1 MMTLKP
7 LCAMM
12 LLATPL
18 ATIHAAALD
27 RSGQSTAVLF
37 QKGNYAEI
45 GAVNLSPKV
54 SGVDSAGNAVTEMAE
69 DYQMYSV
76 GLKFEV
82 SPESSFAIIYDQP
95 YGAEANYQG
104 QNRFVADNNNFSDQ
118 LAVPASAV
126 GVTGRTTVEV
136 DSHNTTFLY
145 AFQPMEDVTLFAGPA
160 IQSIS
165 GELNL
170 RGPNYSSLNGY
181 TAKMQQDNRLGYV
194 GGFAFEKPDIALRLA
209 VTYRSEI
216 EHRLKSSE
224 SIALPAALLARLTGV
239 TNQLNGVTAQL
250 NTVNGQLAQVNGGLA
265 LVNGGLAQVRAGL
278 TADPTNAAL
287 LAQQTA
293 LVTQQTTLLGQQ
305 AALVAGQ
312 GQLQAGQGQLQA
324 GQAALAAQN
333 AVVSQLPSQLEGRT
347 EITTPQSVNI
357 DFQTGIMADTLAFAN
372 IRWVNWKNFAIKPAL
387 FGATTGLQ
395 FPGGLNV
402 VDYEKDQ
409 YSANVGIGRKLTPQ
423 VSGTVS
429 VGWDSGA
436 GNPITS
442 LGPTEG
448 FYSLGLG
455 ARYSPVEH
463 IDLSVGV
470 RYLWLGD
477 AEAKVSSG
485 TIVGN
490 FENNDALAVGLKM
503 GYRF

>member
-1 MMTLKP
+1 MTLKP

-27 RSGQSTAVLF
+27 RSGQSTAILF

-45 GAVNLSPKV
+45 GAVGLMPKV
-54 SGVDSAGNAVTEMAE
+54 AGVDSAGNAVTEMAE
-69 DYQMYSV
+69 DYQMYSA
-76 GLKFEV
+76 GLKFEL

-104 QNRFVADNNNFSDQ
+104 QNNFVADGGSFQ
-118 LAVPASAV
+118 LSPPTATNPAGLSVPNAAI
-126 GVTGRTTVEV
+126 GVTGRSTVEV

-145 AFQPMEDVTLFAGPA
+145 AFQPMEDVTVFGGPA

-170 RGPNYSSLNGY
+170 RGANYSSLNGY
-181 TAKMQQDNRLGYV
+181 NAKMQQDNRLGYV

-224 SIALPAALLARLTGV
+224 SIALPAAALAGLRGSLAANATLAPLAAAPVPNIQTELTGNVATINSLLA
-239 TNQLNGVTAQL
+239 NP
-250 NTVNGQLAQVNGGLA
+250 A
-265 LVNGGLAQVRAGL
+265 LPAPTRAALEEQRAGL
-278 TADPTNAAL
+278 MGL
-287 LAQQTA
+287 LR
-293 LVTQQTTLLGQQ
+293 L
-305 AALVAGQ
+305 AGI
-312 GQLQAGQGQLQA
+312 
-324 GQAALAAQN
+324 
-333 AVVSQLPSQLEGRT
+333 SQLPSQLEGRT

-395 FPGGLNV
+395 FAGGLNV
-402 VDYEKDQ
+402 VDYDKDQ
-409 YSANVGIGRKLTPQ
+409 YSANIGIGRKLTPQ

-442 LGPTEG
+442 LGPTDG
-448 FYSLGLG
+448 FYSLGVG

-463 IDLSVGV
+463 IDLSLGV
-470 RYLWLGD
+470 RYLMLGD

-485 TIVGN
+485 TVVGN
-490 FENNDALAVGLKM
+490 FEDNDALAIGLKV
-503 GYRF
+503 GYHF